1 MTRTDEEI
9 ADAIADA
16 QRFVDDD
23 STDPERKRVMRAA
36 LHQIQNLAKLQK
48 KAERLH
54 AAGQLPE
61 NLLEF
66 FGLEPET
73 SP

>member
-16 QRFVDDD
+16 QRFVNDDC
-23 STDPERKRVMRAA
+23 TDPERKRAMRAL

-48 KAERLH
+48 EAERLH
-54 AAGQLPE
+54 AAGQLSE
-61 NLLEF
+61 HLLQV
-66 FGLEPET
+66 FGLEVRP
-73 SP
+73 